1 MHENGRRRWTS
12 VFSGMSNHN
21 IDAKGRI
28 VLPAKFREE
37 LGETFIIANGF
48 NSKCVQVMSK
58 AEYERISAGI
68 MELPAQQAMAMQ
80 YVFNVT
86 AVEVTPNAQGRIVIP
101 PALRKRAK
109 LDSEALVLGMN
120 RRIEIWSS
128 EVYEE
133 FMQSQLDIA
142 AEAMLNFKL

>member
-1 MHENGRRRWTS
+1 
-12 VFSGMSNHN
+12 MSNHN

-58 AEYERISAGI
+58 SEYERISAGI
-68 MELPAQQAMAMQ
+68 MELPAQQAIAMQ
-80 YVFNVT
+80 YVLNVT

-120 RRIEIWSS
+120 KRIEIWSS

>member
-1 MHENGRRRWTS
+1 M
-12 VFSGMSNHN
+12 FSGMSNHN

-58 AEYERISAGI
+58 SEYERISAGI

-86 AVEVTPNAQGRIVIP
+86 AVEGTPNAQGRSVIP

-120 RRIEIWSS
+120 KRIEIWSS

>member
-1 MHENGRRRWTS
+1 M
-12 VFSGMSNHN
+12 FSGMSNHN

-58 AEYERISAGI
+58 EEYESLSARI

-80 YVFNVT
+80 YIFNVT

-133 FMQSQLDIA
+133 FLQSQIDIA
-142 AEAMLNFKL
+142 AGAMLNFRL

>member
-1 MHENGRRRWTS
+1 M
-12 VFSGMSNHN
+12 FSGMSNHN

-58 AEYERISAGI
+58 EEYESLSARI

-80 YVFNVT
+80 YIFNVT
-86 AVEVTPNAQGRIVIP
+86 AVEVTTNAQGRIVIP

-133 FMQSQLDIA
+133 FLQSQIDIA
-142 AEAMLNFKL
+142 AGAMLNFRL